1 MRSTDQRSLV
11 ADDLTTASGLA
22 SLLIPSFR
30 AQLYLEDIMNMQSL
44 GRALLDTMKAEL
56 EADVTGATSIIDA
69 YDKDF
74 EAVQAR
80 LVTLV
85 RKHAGIID
93 TQRGDSPEQRL
104 NSLRLTTAYPGV
116 RKQALR
122 ALILEN
128 ETAIQRLAPLLMAAI
143 VKRDFATAELEME
156 DQRSQEVKAAQ
167 GEHRRDGLYADVATA
182 ADRLHTVYGAEYHHW
197 KSLNAEQLTAVA
209 KILLGDKA

>member
-1 MRSTDQRSLV
+1 
-11 ADDLTTASGLA
+11 
-22 SLLIPSFR
+22 
-30 AQLYLEDIMNMQSL
+30 MNMQSL
-44 GRALLDTMKAEL
+44 GRVLLDAMKNEF
-56 EADVTGATSIIDA
+56 EADASGATSIIDA
-69 YDKDF
+69 YDEDF

-93 TQRGDSPEQRL
+93 TQRGDSPAQRL

-143 VKRDFATAELEME
+143 VSRDFATTELEME
-156 DQRSQEVKAAQ
+156 EKRSREVKAAK
-167 GEHRRDGLYADVATA
+167 GEHRRNGLYTDVATA
-182 ADRLHTVYGAEYHHW
+182 ADRLHTIYGATYHHW
-197 KSLNAEQLTAVA
+197 KSLSAEQLAAVA
-209 KILLGDKA
+209 KILLEEKP